1 VAASHHGDTPYSGN
15 SATPVPVTP
24 YTTSV
29 DVNSPAFVAHL
40 NNPHGLRVYLA
51 HISHLCEQADSI
63 PDSLVLLRDRVV
75 FLGLKMRRVLV
86 LLSTAHLP
94 GLPA

>member
-1 VAASHHGDTPYSGN
+1 LTPHPQGGAGGPLSLIICTAPHQADLSHRSF
-15 SATPVPVTP
+15 S
-24 YTTSV
+24 
-29 DVNSPAFVAHL
+29 AFVAHL
-40 NNPHGLRVYLA
+40 NNPHGLHVYLA

-63 PDSLVLLRDRVV
+63 PDSLVLFRDRVV